1 MTFNVKINPNP
12 ETKIIAKVSTGGG
25 VLQPTASPVTI
36 KNQFREYQINS
47 IQDLPDVDEVSV
59 QNGSTLVFNSSTN
72 QYEVKPL
79 DITNVI
85 GVIDGGEF

>member
-25 VLQPTASPVTI
+25 VLQPTTSPVTI